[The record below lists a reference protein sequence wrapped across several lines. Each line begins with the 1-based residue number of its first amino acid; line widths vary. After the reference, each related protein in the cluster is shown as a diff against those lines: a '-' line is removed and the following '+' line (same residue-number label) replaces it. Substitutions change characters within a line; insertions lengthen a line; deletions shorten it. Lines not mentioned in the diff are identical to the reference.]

1 MQAQYTLGNSF
12 LDNPYKCISFPF
24 YLGGKIYIYIDDS
37 STLFHFIN
45 GSEPQV
51 ISINL
56 N

>member
-12 LDNPYKCISFPF
+12 LDNPYKCISFAF
-24 YLGGKIYIYIDDS
+24 YLGGKIYIYVDDS
-37 STLFHFIN
+37 STLFHLFN
-45 GSEPQV
+45 GSVARV